1 MNQRLLCFIFV
12 ARKLPSLSMTCVHE
26 KRIIDPKI
34 AIIYMKQAFL
44 HLHLPLLS
52 FATLQ

>member
-12 ARKLPSLSMTCVHE
+12 GRKSPSLSMTGVHE

-34 AIIYMKQAFL
+34 AIIDIKWALFS
-44 HLHLPLLS
+44 LL
-52 FATLQ
+52 